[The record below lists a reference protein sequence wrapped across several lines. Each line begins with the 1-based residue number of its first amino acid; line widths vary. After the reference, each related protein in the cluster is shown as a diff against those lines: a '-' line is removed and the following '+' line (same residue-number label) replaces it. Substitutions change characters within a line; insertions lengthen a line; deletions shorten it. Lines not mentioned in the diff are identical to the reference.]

1 MKKVLLKG
9 QVLFVFGDGGQ
20 ARFALRSLR
29 SRDDLFDI
37 YLLNIPWGRTGHIS
51 EQSEEAEFINFTLM
65 KTSQFIKHG
74 GRFDISIQV
83 TVPNEFEKIATTDI
97 GYTAGIETNRVSPQ
111 WIQKTNDCVDKLIV
125 VSEHSKKTFLET
137 KYTIQNNQTGD
148 TVDNW
153 GLNVPVDVVNYPV
166 RLSDPEPLDIDITTN
181 NNFLVVSQWGVR
193 KNLENTIRWFV
204 QQFEDDE
211 DVGLIVKT
219 NTASDSIMDREFT
232 AARLTA
238 LLGENP
244 NRKCKVYLVHGEL
257 SPSQLTWLYQHE
269 TMKAL
274 INIGHGEGFGL
285 PLFEAAYN
293 GLPLITVPWSGQ
305 MDFICKPNKKGKKYP
320 RVARVDFDIKQVQ
333 PEAVWDGVVQKD
345 SMWAYAKEQSYKRV
359 LKDVLEKQT
368 HYRKEAEA
376 LKNYILEE
384 FTEEKI
390 YASFVNAVY
399 NVTPE
404 EESWLSCLNEI
415 EIT

>member
-1 MKKVLLKG
+1 
-9 QVLFVFGDGGQ
+9 
-20 ARFALRSLR
+20 
-29 SRDDLFDI
+29 
-37 YLLNIPWGRTGHIS
+37 
-51 EQSEEAEFINFTLM
+51 
-65 KTSQFIKHG
+65 
-74 GRFDISIQV
+74 
-83 TVPNEFEKIATTDI
+83 VPNEFEKIAPVNI
-97 GYTAGIETNRVSPQ
+97 GYTAGIETNKVSPQ
-111 WIQKTNDCVDKLIV
+111 WIQKSNATVDKVIV
-125 VSEHSKKTFLET
+125 VSNHSKKTFLDT
-137 KYTIQNNQTGD
+137 KYTIQNSQTGETTD
-148 TVDNW
+148 DW
-153 GLNVPVDVVNYPV
+153 GLQIPVEAVNYPV
-166 RLSDPEPLDIDITTN
+166 RIVDPEPLDIDITTN

-269 TMKAL
+269 TMRAL

-293 GLPLITVPWSGQ
+293 GLPLITIPWSGQ

-384 FTEEKI
+384 FTEEKML
-390 YASFVNAVY
+390 AAFAEHVY
-399 NVTPE
+399 NPSE
-404 EESWLSCLNEI
+404 EELEWMQALDEI
-415 EIT
+415 EIL

>member
-9 QVLFVFGDGGQ
+9 PVLSRSGYGEQ
-20 ARFALRSLR
+20 TRFALRSLR
-29 SRDDLFDI
+29 TRPELFDV
-37 YLLNIPWGRTGHIS
+37 YLLNIPWGRTGHVS
-51 EQSEEAEFINFTLM
+51 EQNEE
-65 KTSQFIKHG
+65 SDFIKNCLLKTAEYVRRG
-74 GRFDISIQV
+74 GQFDISVQV
-83 TVPNEFEKIATTDI
+83 TVPNEFEKIAPVNI
-97 GYTAGIETNRVSPQ
+97 GYTAGIETNKVSPQ
-111 WIQKTNDCVDKLIV
+111 WIQKSNATVDKVIV
-125 VSEHSKKTFLET
+125 VSNHSKKIFLDT
-137 KYTIQNNQTGD
+137 KYTIQNSQTGETTD
-148 TVDNW
+148 DW
-153 GLNVPVDVVNYPV
+153 GLQVPVEAVNYPV
-166 RLSDPEPLDIDITTN
+166 RIVDPEPLDIDITTN

-293 GLPLITVPWSGQ
+293 GLPLITIPWSGQ

-384 FTEEKI
+384 FTEEKML
-390 YASFVNAVY
+390 AAFAEHVY
-399 NVTPE
+399 NPSE
-404 EESWLSCLNEI
+404 EELEWMQALDEI
-415 EIT
+415 EIL